1 IVRKM
6 KRDFFNKVQK
16 DIKIIPVLLEEE
28 TMETLE
34 QLTYY
39 MVEKK
44 HDLAK
49 EVIQKLVNLYIIRTF
64 R

>member
-1 IVRKM
+1 
-6 KRDFFNKVQK
+6 
-16 DIKIIPVLLEEE
+16 
-28 TMETLE
+28 
-34 QLTYY
+34 
-39 MVEKK
+39 VEKK

>member
-1 IVRKM
+1 MI
-6 KRDFFNKVQK
+6 FNKAQK

>member
-1 IVRKM
+1 
-6 KRDFFNKVQK
+6 
-16 DIKIIPVLLEEE
+16 